1 MRTAYALVISLFVLV
16 PAPLAAQQMPPV
28 RALGHVT
35 LVSPKG
41 LLGSV
46 SMVRPLSSGAVI
58 VNDITR
64 RQLVLFDASFSKM
77 KTIADASPTA
87 ENSYASPMAG
97 LLAFN
102 GDSSIFI
109 EPRSLSML
117 VIDPKGDVAR
127 VMALPSPRDAPFM
140 VGGPF
145 GIPGFDP
152 RGRIVYRG
160 SALTVRNQGGVPAAD
175 IAPPSGQFADSAPV
189 YRIDLA
195 SRARETLSYITV
207 PKQSVSS
214 ARDKTGKFT
223 GMAILVNPMTLVDEW
238 ALMPDGRVAIVR
250 GADFHVDWL
259 ELDGRWVSTP
269 KIPFNWERLDDD
281 GKVRVLDSTKVEADK
296 TRENLKQAIE
306 ANPGDANKMATSAGL
321 PGVMIVA
328 TNPDGASG
336 RPTQEVMVPT
346 TNMVDAKSVADY
358 RPAFRMGAVR
368 ADAEGNLWVRTTAPT
383 DGGAIYD
390 VINGKGQLVDRVK
403 LPFGRVIA
411 GFARG
416 IVFLGVEDD
425 GGARL
430 EKAKIR

>member
-1 MRTAYALVISLFVLV
+1 MRTAFPLALSLVAL
-16 PAPLAAQQMPPV
+16 ATTPLAAQQMPPV
-28 RALGHVT
+28 RPLGQVT
-35 LVSPKG
+35 HVSPKG
-41 LLGSV
+41 VLGSV
-46 SMVRPLSSGAVI
+46 SMVRPLSSGGVI

-64 RQLVLFDASFSKM
+64 RQVVLFDASFANV
-77 KTIADASPTA
+77 KTIAEASPTA
-87 ENSYASPMAG
+87 ENNYAGPMAG
-97 LLAFN
+97 LLAFT

-160 SALTVRNQGGVPAAD
+160 SALTVRNQGGMPTED
-175 IAPPSGQFADSAPV
+175 NAPPSGQFADSAPV
-189 YRIDLA
+189 YRINPS
-195 SRARETLSYITV
+195 SRERETLSYISV

-259 ELDGRWVSTP
+259 ELDGHWVSTP
-269 KIPFNWERLDDD
+269 KIPFNWERMDDD
-281 GKVRVLDSTKVEADK
+281 AKQRVLDSTRVEADK
-296 TRENLKQAIE
+296 TREKLKKAIE
-306 ANPGDANKMATSAGL
+306 ANPGDANRMAASAGL
-321 PGVMIVA
+321 PGVMVVA

-346 TNMVDAKSVADY
+346 TTMVDAKRVADY

-416 IVFLGVEDD
+416 IVFLGVEDEA
-425 GGARL
+425 GARL